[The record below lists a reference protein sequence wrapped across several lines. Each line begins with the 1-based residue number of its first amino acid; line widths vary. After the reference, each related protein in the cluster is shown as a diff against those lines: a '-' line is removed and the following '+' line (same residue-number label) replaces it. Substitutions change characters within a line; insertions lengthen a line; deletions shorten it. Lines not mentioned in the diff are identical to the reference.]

1 MKLKYAFLN
10 LFIGC
15 ISLLIVNNKLCTSVK
30 AEELLNIELN
40 KEIQEGKFLIG
51 LKQYLGGENDSF
63 SKKKSINFI
72 TEKGFL
78 NLISSNG
85 IKHKSKQI
93 NITWV
98 DLPIKNPKTI
108 ERIVFGPFASYE
120 SAKKQAD
127 KLKDKGFETTV
138 AYPKNWEVWIPFQD
152 DLPEFELKN
161 KIFRKIKNSQIIP
174 VLRSEYGVMKLKGP
188 VYIYA
193 QEEIKINGVNFGKN
207 FFLIKD
213 LYGTWTLVQK
223 IEFDDY
229 LAGVLPY
236 EIGPNSPLEALKA
249 QAVIARTWGIFNSDR
264 FNMDKYHLCISTQ
277 CQVYKPSQIT
287 NKKVQKAIEATSN
300 LILTHSNQPINAFY
314 HGSNGGVSAT
324 AGESWQIKDYSY
336 FNSIIDGSKSLNENF
351 KLPIASESD
360 LNNFLDFDQEQF
372 YGSNHSLFRWN
383 KKISSLDIKEKLIK
397 NKLMNINDDVL
408 DLNAIERGYSG
419 RVIKLE
425 IQTNKVNK
433 SIVLV
438 KDDIRRVLN
447 FIPSNL
453 FTINKLSDN
462 LWLLRGGGFGHGV
475 GLSQSGAIEMAKLGF
490 SYEQI
495 LNHYYRDAKLK
506 KIEILSQRKLSN

>member
-1 MKLKYAFLN
+1 MKLKFAFFY
-10 LFIGC
+10 LFLGC
-15 ISLLIVNNKLCTSVK
+15 ISLFLINIKFTSNVK
-30 AEELLNIELN
+30 GEELQKVELN
-40 KEIQEGKFLIG
+40 NEIKKGKFLIG
-51 LKQYLGGENDSF
+51 LKQYLGGENDNF
-63 SKKKSINFI
+63 SKNKNIKFI
-72 TEKGFL
+72 TDKGFL

-85 IKHKSKQI
+85 IKHKSKEI
-93 NITWV
+93 NISWV
-98 DLPIKNPKTI
+98 DIPIKNPKTI

-120 SAKKQAD
+120 SAKKQAE
-127 KLKDKGFETTV
+127 KLKDKGLKSTV
-138 AYPKNWEVWIPFQD
+138 AYPKNWEVWIPFEY

-161 KIFRKIKNSQIIP
+161 KISRKIKNFQITP
-174 VLRSEYGVMKLKGP
+174 VLRSEYSLIKLEGP
-188 VYIYA
+188 IYIYA
-193 QEEIKINGVNFGKN
+193 QEDITINGVNFGKN
-207 FFLIKD
+207 FYLLKD

-264 FNMDKYHLCISTQ
+264 FNMDKYHLCITTQ
-277 CQVYKPSQIT
+277 CQVYKPPKIT
-287 NKKVQKAIEATSN
+287 NKNVKKAIEATSN
-300 LILTHSNQPINAFY
+300 LILTFRNQPINAFY
-314 HGSNGGVSAT
+314 HGSNGGLSAT
-324 AGESWQIKDYSY
+324 ADESWQIQDYSY
-336 FNSIIDGSKSLNENF
+336 FNSIIDGSKSLNKIF
-351 KLPIASESD
+351 KLPITNESY
-360 LNNFLDFDQEQF
+360 LNNFLDFDKEQF

-383 KKISSLDIKEKLIK
+383 KKISSLQIQEKLIK
-397 NKLMNINDDVL
+397 NKLININENVL
-408 DLNAIERGYSG
+408 DLNSIERGSSG
-419 RVIKLE
+419 RVTKLE
-425 IQTNKVNK
+425 IQTDKGNK

-453 FTINKLSDN
+453 FTINKLNDD

-506 KIEILSQRKLSN
+506 KIEILSQ

>member
-1 MKLKYAFLN
+1 MKLKFAFLN
-10 LFIGC
+10 LFLSC
-15 ISLLIVNNKLCTSVK
+15 ISLLIINTKFISNAKG
-30 AEELLNIELN
+30 EELLKVELHN
-40 KEIQEGKFLIG
+40 EIKKGKFLIG

-63 SKKKSINFI
+63 SEKKNINF
-72 TEKGFL
+72 TTNKGFL

-93 NITWV
+93 NITWADIPV
-98 DLPIKNPKTI
+98 KNPKTI

-120 SAKKQAD
+120 SAKKQSE
-127 KLKDKGFETTV
+127 KLRDKGFETTV

-161 KIFRKIKNSQIIP
+161 KIFRKIKNFQITP
-174 VLRSEYGVMKLKGP
+174 VLRNDYSGMKLEGP
-188 VYIYA
+188 IYIYS
-193 QEEIKINGVNFGKN
+193 EEKIKINGVNFGKN
-207 FFLIKD
+207 FYLIKD

-249 QAVIARTWGIFNSDR
+249 QAVIARTWGIFNSNR

-277 CQVYKPSQIT
+277 CQVYKPSEISYK
-287 NKKVQKAIEATSN
+287 NVQKAIDETSN
-300 LILTHSNQPINAFY
+300 LILTHENQPINAFY

-324 AGESWQIKDYSY
+324 AGESWQIQDYSY
-336 FNSIIDGSKSLNENF
+336 FNSIIDGSKSLNKIF
-351 KLPIASESD
+351 KLPITNESY
-360 LNNFLDFDQEQF
+360 LNNFLDFDKEQF

-383 KKISSLDIKEKLIK
+383 KKISSLEIKEKLIQ
-397 NKLMNINDDVL
+397 NNLININDDVL
-408 DLNAIERGYSG
+408 DVNSIERGSSG
-419 RVIKLE
+419 RVTKLE
-425 IQTNKVNK
+425 IQMDKFNK

-453 FTINKLSDN
+453 FTINKLSDD

-495 LNHYYRDAKLK
+495 LNHYYRNAKLK
-506 KIEILSQRKLSN
+506 KFEILSQWKLSN

>member
-1 MKLKYAFLN
+1 MKLKFAFLN
-10 LFIGC
+10 LFLGC
-15 ISLLIVNNKLCTSVK
+15 ISLLIINTKFTSNLKV
-30 AEELLNIELN
+30 EELLKFELN
-40 KEIQEGKFLIG
+40 TEIKKGKFLIG

-63 SKKKSINFI
+63 SKKKNINFI
-72 TEKGFL
+72 TDKGFL

-93 NITWV
+93 NITWM
-98 DLPIKNPKTI
+98 DIPIKNPKII

-120 SAKKQAD
+120 SAKKQAN

-161 KIFRKIKNSQIIP
+161 KIFRKIKNFQITP
-174 VLRSEYGVMKLKGP
+174 FLRSENSVIKLEGP
-188 VYIYA
+188 IYINA

-207 FFLIKD
+207 FYLLKD

-277 CQVYKPSQIT
+277 CQVYKPSKIT
-287 NKKVQKAIEATSN
+287 NKKIQKAIEATSN
-300 LILTHSNQPINAFY
+300 LILTYGNQPINAFY

-324 AGESWQIKDYSY
+324 AGESWQIQDYSY
-336 FNSIIDGSKSLNENF
+336 FNTIIDGSKSLNKVF
-351 KLPIASESD
+351 KLPISSESD
-360 LNNFLDFDQEQF
+360 LNNLLAFDKEKF

-383 KKISSLDIKEKLIK
+383 KKISSLEIKEKLIK
-397 NKLMNINDDVL
+397 NKLININDDVL
-408 DLNAIERGYSG
+408 DLNSIERGSSG
-419 RVIKLE
+419 RVTQLE
-425 IQTNKVNK
+425 IQINKDKK

-453 FTINKLSDN
+453 FSINKLSDD

-495 LNHYYRDAKLK
+495 LNHYYRDVKLK
-506 KIEILSQRKLSN
+506 KIEILSQ

>member
-1 MKLKYAFLN
+1 MKLKFALLN
-10 LFIGC
+10 LFLGC
-15 ISLLIVNNKLCTSVK
+15 ISLFITNTKFTSNVK
-30 AEELLNIELN
+30 AEELLKVELN
-40 KEIQEGKFLIG
+40 TEIKKGNFLIG
-51 LKQYLGGENDSF
+51 LKQYLGGKNDSF
-63 SKKKSINFI
+63 SKKKNITFI
-72 TEKGFL
+72 TDKGFL

-93 NITWV
+93 KISWV
-98 DLPIKNPKTI
+98 DIPVQNPKSI

-120 SAKKQAD
+120 SAKKQAE
-127 KLKDKGFETTV
+127 KLKDKGYETTV
-138 AYPKNWEVWIPFQD
+138 AYPKNWEVWIPFED

-161 KIFRKIKNSQIIP
+161 KIFRKIKNFQITP
-174 VLRSEYGVMKLKGP
+174 VLRSEYSLMKLEGP
-188 VYIYA
+188 IYIYA
-193 QEEIKINGVNFGKN
+193 QEEIIINGINFGNN
-207 FFLIKD
+207 FYLLKD

-229 LAGVLPY
+229 LEGVLPY

-264 FNMDKYHLCISTQ
+264 FNMDKYHLCITTQ
-277 CQVYKPSQIT
+277 CQVYKPPKIT
-287 NKKVQKAIEATSN
+287 NKKVKKALEETSN
-300 LILTHSNQPINAFY
+300 LILTYRNQPINAFY

-324 AGESWQIKDYSY
+324 AGESWQIQDYSY
-336 FNSIIDGSKSLNENF
+336 FNSIIDGSKSLNKIF
-351 KLPIASESD
+351 KLPITNESD
-360 LNNFLDFDQEQF
+360 LNNFLEFDNEQF

-383 KKISSLDIKEKLIK
+383 KKISNREIKEKLIK
-397 NKLMNINDDVL
+397 NKLININEDVL
-408 DLNAIERGYSG
+408 DLNSIERGSSG
-419 RVIKLE
+419 RVTKLE
-425 IQTNKVNK
+425 IQTDKGNK

-453 FTINKLSDN
+453 FTINKLNDD

-495 LNHYYRDAKLK
+495 LYHYYRDAKLK
-506 KIEILSQRKLSN
+506 KFEILSQ

>member
-1 MKLKYAFLN
+1 MKLKLAFLN
-10 LFIGC
+10 LFLGC
-15 ISLLIVNNKLCTSVK
+15 ISLFITNTKFTSNVN
-30 AEELLNIELN
+30 AEELVKVEPNTEIN
-40 KEIQEGKFLIG
+40 KGKFLIG

-63 SKKKSINFI
+63 SKKKNINFI
-72 TEKGFL
+72 TDKGFL

-85 IKHKSKQI
+85 IKHKSKEI
-93 NITWV
+93 NISWV
-98 DLPIKNPKTI
+98 DIPIKNPKTI

-120 SAKKQAD
+120 SAKKQAE
-127 KLKDKGFETTV
+127 KLKDKGFKTTV
-138 AYPKNWEVWIPFQD
+138 AYPKNWEVWIPFED

-161 KIFRKIKNSQIIP
+161 KISRKIKNLQITP
-174 VLRSEYGVMKLKGP
+174 VLRSEYNLMKLEGP
-188 VYIYA
+188 IYIYA
-193 QEEIKINGVNFGKN
+193 QEDITINGVNFGKN
-207 FFLIKD
+207 FYLLKD

-236 EIGPNSPLEALKA
+236 EIGPNSPLDALKA

-264 FNMDKYHLCISTQ
+264 FNMDKYHLCITTQ
-277 CQVYKPSQIT
+277 CQVYKPPKFK
-287 NKKVQKAIEATSN
+287 NKNVKNAIEATSN
-300 LILTHSNQPINAFY
+300 LILTYRNQPINAFY
-314 HGSNGGVSAT
+314 HGSNGGVSAS
-324 AGESWQIKDYSY
+324 AGESWLIQDYSY
-336 FNSIIDGSKSLNENF
+336 FNSIIDGSKSLNKIF
-351 KLPIASESD
+351 ILPITNESD
-360 LNNFLDFDQEQF
+360 LNNFLDFDKEQF

-383 KKISSLDIKEKLIK
+383 KKISSLEIKEKLIK
-397 NKLMNINDDVL
+397 NKLININDDVL
-408 DLNAIERGYSG
+408 DINSIERGSSG

-425 IQTNKVNK
+425 IRTDKVNK

-453 FTINKLSDN
+453 FTINKLSDD
-462 LWLLRGGGFGHGV
+462 LWLFRGGGFGHGV

-506 KIEILSQRKLSN
+506 KIEILSQ

>member
-1 MKLKYAFLN
+1 MKLKFAFLY
-10 LFIGC
+10 LFFGC
-15 ISLLIVNNKLCTSVK
+15 IYLFLINIKFTANVK
-30 AEELLNIELN
+30 GEELQKFELN
-40 KEIQEGKFLIG
+40 NEIKKGKFLIG

-63 SKKKSINFI
+63 SKKKNINFI
-72 TEKGFL
+72 SDKGFL

-85 IKHKSKQI
+85 IKHKSKEI
-93 NITWV
+93 NINWV
-98 DLPIKNPKTI
+98 NIPIKKPQTI

-120 SAKKQAD
+120 SAKKQAE
-127 KLKDKGFETTV
+127 KLKDKGFNTTV
-138 AYPKNWEVWIPFQD
+138 AYPKNWEVWIPFED

-161 KIFRKIKNSQIIP
+161 KIYRKIKNIQITP
-174 VLRSEYGVMKLKGP
+174 VLRSEYSLMKLEGP
-188 VYIYA
+188 IYIYA
-193 QEEIKINGVNFGKN
+193 QEDIKINGVNFGKN
-207 FFLIKD
+207 FYLLKD

-264 FNMDKYHLCISTQ
+264 FNMDKYHLCITTQ
-277 CQVYKPSQIT
+277 CQVYKPPKIT
-287 NKKVQKAIEATSN
+287 NKNIKKAIEATSN
-300 LILTHSNQPINAFY
+300 LILTYRNQPINAFY
-314 HGSNGGVSAT
+314 HGSNGGLSAT
-324 AGESWQIKDYSY
+324 AGESWQIQDYSY
-336 FNSIIDGSKSLNENF
+336 FNSIIDGSKSLNKIF
-351 KLPIASESD
+351 KLPITNESD
-360 LNNFLDFDQEQF
+360 LNNFLDFDKEQF

-383 KKISSLDIKEKLIK
+383 KKISSLEIKEKLVK
-397 NKLMNINDDVL
+397 NKLINNSDYVL
-408 DLNAIERGYSG
+408 DINAIELGSSG
-419 RVIKLE
+419 RVTKLE
-425 IQTNKVNK
+425 IRTDKVNK

-453 FTINKLSDN
+453 FTINKLSDD

-495 LNHYYRDAKLK
+495 LNHYYRKAKLK
-506 KIEILSQRKLSN
+506 KFEILSQ